1 MQRYRPA
8 KLGLRCV
15 SAIAA
20 SVLVTCSAFAVAV
33 DGANSCQPDER
44 QLAIS
49 TMTVATLHLAM
60 IGRGAAEPDGPVG
73 SIGPLPSGRYSLPSD
88 ATIVGIAS
96 FYDDPGETAS
106 GEQYDPNAFTA
117 AAQLRIRGEFGGI
130 KFGRLYRAAYGV
142 GEYEG
147 KKIILK
153 FNDVGPLKP
162 GRKFDL
168 SRAAMAYFDGL
179 EKGLLPD
186 FKVMPLPLGRTYP
199 AGPITDE
206 QLTALLMGN
215 DETKVASADEKQTPA
230 SVAHIPAS
238 VATLGAETA
247 PMP

>member
-1 MQRYRPA
+1 MLRYTSA
-8 KLGLRCV
+8 TLGLRCV

-20 SVLVTCSAFAVAV
+20 SVLVTCSAFAV
-33 DGANSCQPDER
+33 GEPSSCQPDER
-44 QLAIS
+44 QLDAAIS
-49 TMTVATLHLAM
+49 TTTIATLKLAM
-60 IGRGAAEPDGPVG
+60 IGLSAFSPGAAEPDSPVG
-73 SIGPLPSGRYSLPSD
+73 SVGPAPSGRTSLPSD
-88 ATIVGIAS
+88 LTIVGIAS

-130 KFGRLYRAAYGV
+130 KFGRLYQAAYGV

-168 SRAAMAYFDGL
+168 SRAAMTYFDGL
-179 EKGLLPD
+179 EKGLLPG
-186 FKVMPLPLGRTYP
+186 FKVTPLPLGPAYP

-215 DETKVASADEKQTPA
+215 DETKSWIADEKQTPA
-230 SVAHIPAS
+230 A
-238 VATLGAETA
+238 VATLGAEATSNN
-247 PMP
+247 MP